1 MLASSQSSPAK
12 SNSSKFNFRSF
23 FSWAWVYLV
32 LLLFALLIGAPFL
45 YMLTGSFKTNAEVFS
60 VPLSFAVHNPTP
72 ENYTRLASGQD
83 IPYFRQYLNSV
94 IIAVLH
100 TWLSLLVSATV
111 GWGFAKFQFAGKT
124 VLFALLLATM
134 ALPFQVVIVPLFK
147 LVIALGWLNTFAG
160 VIVPSAITAFG
171 AFFMRQSML
180 SVPDELLDSARIDG
194 ASEWTIFYRI
204 GLPLSRGALAIL
216 GVLTFVQS
224 WNDYLWPLIVLRT
237 PDKFT
242 FQIGLASLNG
252 LYKIEYGLILAG
264 SVLAVLPVLIIFIA
278 GRRQILDNLALG
290 AVKG

>member
-1 MLASSQSSPAK
+1 MIATPKASAAK
-12 SNSSKFNFRSF
+12 PHDRGLKLKIFL
-23 FSWAWVYLV
+23 SWAGVYLV

-60 VPLSFAVHNPTP
+60 IPLSFAVHHPTT

-83 IPYFRQYLNSV
+83 IPYFQQYLNSV
-94 IIAVLH
+94 IIAVLN

-111 GWGFAKFQFAGKT
+111 GWGFAKFQFRGKA
-124 VLFALLLATM
+124 VLFALLLATV

-147 LVIALGWLNTFAG
+147 LVIALGWLNNFAG

-194 ASEWTIFYRI
+194 ASEWTIFFRI
-204 GLPLSRGALAIL
+204 GLPLSRGALSIL
-216 GVLTFVQS
+216 AVLTFVQS

-252 LYKIEYGLILAG
+252 LYKVEYGLILAG
-264 SVLAVLPVLIIFIA
+264 SVLAILPVLALFIA